1 MSTRRTI
8 VRRGVRNVEEEAAK
22 NQLADLVKQAVAQ
35 RGISQYAAARVIGV
49 DQPKISAVF
58 MGRLVHFS
66 SERLIRFLV
75 RLGYDVDITVKP
87 KPRNREHARLRVMPA
102 ILG

>member
-1 MSTRRTI
+1 MPTRRTI
-8 VRRGVRNVEEEAAK
+8 VRRGVRNGEEEAAK
-22 NQLADLVKQAVAQ
+22 NQLAELVKQAVAH
-35 RGISQYAAARVIGV
+35 RDISQYAAARIIGV

-75 RLGYDVDITVKP
+75 RLGYDVDISVKP
-87 KPRNREHARLRVMPA
+87 KPRSREQGRLRVVA
-102 ILG
+102 EIR